1 MLDFRP
7 WCDRRAGRTGAAPPL
22 NSFIFFGIAV
32 FWTYL
37 LALLSI
43 DRLQHL
49 VGAKAWPVLRTAG
62 LNYIAFAFAVD
73 FVRYPP
79 HVSAEYLIG
88 YLPFVV
94 FSVGGPMLRLAALAQ
109 REGHRLNNRL
119 RA

>member
-1 MLDFRP
+1 
-7 WCDRRAGRTGAAPPL
+7 
-22 NSFIFFGIAV
+22 
-32 FWTYL
+32 
-37 LALLSI
+37 LLSI

-49 VGAKAWPVLRTAG
+49 VGPKGWPLLRTVG

-73 FVRYPP
+73 FLRYPP

-88 YLPFVV
+88 YLPFTV

-109 REGHRLNNRL
+109 RAGQRLNNRR